1 MQLGSTSI
9 DVVSDG
15 AILLDG
21 GASFGQVPRAEW
33 ETYIK
38 PDRKNRIRMG
48 LNCLLI
54 RTQDANILVD
64 TGAGSKRTDRYRDQ
78 YGLNGNKLTKGLKA
92 HSLTPRDIDI
102 VLLTHLHF
110 DVAGGCTKLDRSGNA
125 VPVFPKAKY
134 MVQAKALE
142 EATEQHERS
151 KGAYNGDDFAP
162 LQDAGILELLDGDG
176 EIAPGVRVKVTGGHS
191 AGHQVVLLE
200 AGSERIAYLG
210 DLIPTPLHLPLRN
223 IAAFDRTPDETLD
236 EKRELLEM
244 AVSGGWL
251 LVFGRALTQRAGYVE
266 QRNGRA
272 QLQPVDI

>member
-1 MQLGSTSI
+1 MQLGSTSV
-9 DVVSDG
+9 DVLTDG
-15 AILLDG
+15 TILLDG

-33 ETYIK
+33 EVLVK
-38 PDRKNRIRMG
+38 PDRRNRIRMG

-54 RTQDANILVD
+54 QTQDTNILVD

-92 HSLTPRDIDI
+92 HGLTPRDIDV

-110 DVAGGCTKLDRSGNA
+110 DNAGGCTKLDRSGNA

-134 MVQAKALE
+134 MVQASALE

-151 KGAYNGDDFAP
+151 KGAYNEDDFAP
-162 LQDAGILELLDGDG
+162 IQDAGLLELLDGDQ
-176 EIAPGVRVKVTGGHS
+176 EIVQGVRVKVTGGHS

-223 IAAFDRTPDETLD
+223 IAAFDRTPDQTLD
-236 EKRELLEM
+236 EKREILEM

-251 LVFGRALTQRAGYVE
+251 LIFGRALTQRAGYVE

-272 QLQPVDI
+272 QLQPVEM

>member
-1 MQLGSTSI
+1 MQLGSTSV

-15 AILLDG
+15 TILLDG
-21 GASFGQVPRAEW
+21 GVSFGQVPRAEW
-33 ETYIK
+33 EVLIK

-54 RTQDANILVD
+54 RTQDTNILVD

-78 YGLNGNKLTKGLKA
+78 YGLNGNKLTKGLRT
-92 HSLTPRDIDI
+92 HGITPRDIDV

-125 VPVFPKAKY
+125 IPVFPKAKY
-134 MVQAKALE
+134 MVQARALE
-142 EATEQHERS
+142 EANEQHERS
-151 KGAYNGDDFAP
+151 KGAYNEDDFLP
-162 LQDAGILELLDGDG
+162 LQNAGLLDELDGDQ

-236 EKRELLEM
+236 EKREILEM

-251 LVFGRALTQRAGYVE
+251 LVFARALTQRAGYVE

>member
-1 MQLGSTSI
+1 M
-9 DVVSDG
+9 G
-15 AILLDG
+15 ARPSGRYRGPSGEVL
-21 GASFGQVPRAEW
+21 V
-33 ETYIK
+33 K

-54 RTQDANILVD
+54 QTQDTNILVD
-64 TGAGSKRTDRYRDQ
+64 AGAGSKRTDRYRDQ

-92 HSLTPRDIDI
+92 HSLSPRDIDV

-110 DVAGGCTKLDRSGNA
+110 DHAGGCTKLDRSGNA
-125 VPVFPKAKY
+125 VPVFPKARY

-142 EATEQHERS
+142 EATGQHERS
-151 KGAYNGDDFAP
+151 RGAYNEDDFVP
-162 LQDAGILELLDGDG
+162 LQNAGMLDLLDGDQ
-176 EIAPGVRVKVTGGHS
+176 EIAPAVRVKMTGGHS

-210 DLIPTPLHLPLRN
+210 DLVPTPLHLPLRN

-251 LVFGRALTQRAGYVE
+251 LVFGHALTQRAGYIE
-266 QRNGRA
+266 QRGGKA